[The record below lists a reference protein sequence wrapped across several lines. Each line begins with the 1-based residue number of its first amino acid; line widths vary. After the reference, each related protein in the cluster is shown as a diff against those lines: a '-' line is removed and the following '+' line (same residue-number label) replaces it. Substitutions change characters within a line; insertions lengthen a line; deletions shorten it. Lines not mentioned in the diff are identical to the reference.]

1 MLQEKSK
8 QNAKMPVLSQ
18 KCYSYISQKSQ
29 NQQSGANKKI
39 NQLNAAM
46 WKKMTANSLK
56 KN

>member
-1 MLQEKSK
+1 MLF
-8 QNAKMPVLSQ
+8 LH
-18 KCYSYISQKSQ
+18 ISQKSQ